1 MKKISLIA
9 VLLILATPVS
19 VKADTGISLTLRDM
33 VWEYTHYPKEV
44 EETAEETVDT
54 AEVDL
59 LARLIYCE
67 SNTLEEEAQIYTGS
81 VALNRVSSDKF
92 PNTLEEVIYQ
102 KGQYACTGKLYSITP
117 TKRQYEIA
125 EELLKS
131 GSSIPETVVFQSE
144 FRQGSGVWKII
155 ENTFYCYL

>member
-1 MKKISLIA
+1 MLKKISLLA
-9 VLLILATPVS
+9 VLFILATPVS
-19 VKADTGISLTLRDM
+19 VKADAGISLTLRDM
-33 VWEYTHYPKEV
+33 VWEYTHYPKV
-44 EETAEETVDT
+44 AEETVDA

-59 LARLIYCE
+59 LARVIYCE

-81 VALNRVSSDKF
+81 VVLNRVNSDKF

-117 TKRQYEIA
+117 TERQYEIA
-125 EELLKS
+125 EDLLKS
-131 GSSIPETVVFQSE
+131 GSRIPETVVFQSE

>member
-1 MKKISLIA
+1 M
-9 VLLILATPVS
+9 
-19 VKADTGISLTLRDM
+19 
-33 VWEYTHYPKEV
+33 
-44 EETAEETVDT
+44 
-54 AEVDL
+54 DL
-59 LARLIYCE
+59 LARVIYCE

-81 VALNRVSSDKF
+81 VVLNRVNSDKF

-117 TKRQYEIA
+117 TERQYEIA
-125 EELLKS
+125 EDLLKS
-131 GSSIPETVVFQSE
+131 GSRIPETVVFQSE